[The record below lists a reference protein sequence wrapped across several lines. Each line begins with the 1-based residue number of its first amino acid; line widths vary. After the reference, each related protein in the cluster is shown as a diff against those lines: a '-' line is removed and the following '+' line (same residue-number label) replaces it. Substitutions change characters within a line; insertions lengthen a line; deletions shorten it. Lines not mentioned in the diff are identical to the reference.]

1 MRVNTRKMRIKKVS
15 SKAPQWQRDRQQE
28 KSMKVHITDSVFDVN
43 SVEVRAMNKHWKRK
57 YG

>member
-1 MRVNTRKMRIKKVS
+1 MRIKKVS

-28 KSMKVHITDSVFDVN
+28 KSMKVNITDSVFDVDG
-43 SVEVRAMNKHWKRK
+43 VEIRAMDKHWKRK

>member
-1 MRVNTRKMRIKKVS
+1 MRVNTRKMRMKKVS

-28 KSMKVHITDSVFDVN
+28 KSMKVHITNSVFDVN
-43 SVEVRAMNKHWKRK
+43 SVEILAMNKHWKRK

>member
-15 SKAPQWQRDRQQE
+15 NKAPQWQRDRQQE
-28 KSMKVHITDSVFDVN
+28 KSMKVNITDSVFDVDG
-43 SVEVRAMNKHWKRK
+43 VEIRAMNKHWKRK

>member
-15 SKAPQWQRDRQQE
+15 SKAPQWQRNRQQE
-28 KSMKVHITDSVFDVN
+28 KSMKINITDSVFDVN
-43 SVEVRAMNKHWKRK
+43 GVEIREMNKHWKRK

>member
-28 KSMKVHITDSVFDVN
+28 KSMKVNITDSVFDVDG
-43 SVEVRAMNKHWKRK
+43 VEIRAIDKHWKRK

>member
-28 KSMKVHITDSVFDVN
+28 KSMKIHIADSVFDVDG
-43 SVEVRAMNKHWKRK
+43 VEIRAIDKHWKRK